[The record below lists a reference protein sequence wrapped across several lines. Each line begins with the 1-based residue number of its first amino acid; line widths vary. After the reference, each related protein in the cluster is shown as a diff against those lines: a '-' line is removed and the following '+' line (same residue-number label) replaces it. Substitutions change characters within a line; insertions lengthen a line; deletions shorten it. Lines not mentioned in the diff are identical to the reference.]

1 MSRATAA
8 KAGAAPAKSSAAP
21 KSNGYF
27 ARSELPLTSLLFLLP
42 FLLLYE
48 AYDREVAGDIRAFS
62 WMQDFFE
69 FFGAT
74 GRHLPALGVVGI
86 LLAWH
91 IARGDRWHVAPRHLI
106 GMLVESMLLA
116 VPLILVGFVAARYLP
131 MAAVTITVPGWLQL
145 SVGAGIYEELVF
157 RLIAFTLLSLLF
169 IDLLGMK
176 RFWAYL
182 LMVLTSSL
190 AFSLY
195 HYWGNE
201 PFVMRTFAFRTF
213 AGVFFGAVFAFRG
226 FGVSAG
232 THASYDILINLLQ
245 SLSR

>member
-1 MSRATAA
+1 
-8 KAGAAPAKSSAAP
+8 
-21 KSNGYF
+21 
-27 ARSELPLTSLLFLLP
+27 
-42 FLLLYE
+42 
-48 AYDREVAGDIRAFS
+48 
-62 WMQDFFE
+62 
-69 FFGAT
+69 
-74 GRHLPALGVVGI
+74 
-86 LLAWH
+86 
-91 IARGDRWHVAPRHLI
+91 
-106 GMLVESMLLA
+106 
-116 VPLILVGFVAARYLP
+116 

-157 RLIAFTLLSLLF
+157 RLMAFTLLSLLF
-169 IDLLGMK
+169 VDLLGMK